1 MLPEK
6 RTRLSTGHLAVRAV
20 CSFSHGSY
28 EYHGE
33 VIANTRESVAQ
44 FPLNGRPVA
53 IALDTKGPEIRTG
66 VLVGEDV
73 DLKKGATLTVR
84 TNDDWKEKCDADNL
98 YMDYKNIT
106 KVMKE
111 GDQIFVD
118 DGLIALKVN
127 SIDAGA
133 GELVCEVVNSGKL
146 GSKKGCNLPN
156 IDVDLPALSEK
167 DKADLKFSVEQGVDM
182 VFASFIRKASD
193 VLDVRACLVAADP
206 IVGKQAQCIYI
217 GMCTHKG

>member
-1 MLPEK
+1 
-6 RTRLSTGHLAVRAV
+6 
-20 CSFSHGSY
+20 
-28 EYHGE
+28 
-33 VIANTRESVAQ
+33 
-44 FPLNGRPVA
+44 
-53 IALDTKGPEIRTG
+53 
-66 VLVGEDV
+66 
-73 DLKKGATLTVR
+73 
-84 TNDDWKEKCDADNL
+84 
-98 YMDYKNIT
+98 
-106 KVMKE
+106 MKA

-182 VFASFIRKASD
+182 VFASFIRKASW
-193 VLDVRACLVAADP
+193 
-206 IVGKQAQCIYI
+206 GS
-217 GMCTHKG
+217 G